1 MRNKDTISIQLV
13 REALLHSCAPGSATD
28 EVLHK
33 VGMDPGLLAV
43 ADARVPALVYA
54 RMWRLLARRMDDEFF
69 GMDPRKLR
77 SGSLAFICRTAMAQ
91 PTLAQGLEV
100 VLGFPI

>member
-33 VGMDPGLLAV
+33 VGMDPRVAGRGGCAGASAGLCTDVAAV
-43 ADARVPALVYA
+43 GKAH
-54 RMWRLLARRMDDEFF
+54 
-69 GMDPRKLR
+69 G
-77 SGSLAFICRTAMAQ
+77 
-91 PTLAQGLEV
+91 
-100 VLGFPI
+100 